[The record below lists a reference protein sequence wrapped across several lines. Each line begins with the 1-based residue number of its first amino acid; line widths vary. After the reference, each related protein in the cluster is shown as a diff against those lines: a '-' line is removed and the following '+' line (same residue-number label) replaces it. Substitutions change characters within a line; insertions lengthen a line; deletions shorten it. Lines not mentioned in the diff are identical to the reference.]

1 MPPKTTTTT
10 RCTQILLSLSLML
23 GAGATWAGDLTVPNT
38 FTGGTQ
44 ALAADVNANFDAV
57 EAAVDDNNSRITTAQ
72 STANG
77 AAQAAATAQTAADA
91 AAAGHTVD
99 TNTQLTEDEVDAF
112 VANNGFGLAADVL
125 DNTAAIAE
133 NHPVSASR
141 FEDCGDGTVADND
154 TGLLWE
160 KKTGTIPDP
169 VQFDQTVECETAG
182 CPDPHDVANVYQ
194 LREGFSGPN
203 SGGNAYTDFLPRLNG
218 LFDPFAA
225 SGCFAGRC
233 DWRLPKISE
242 LQTILIGSRAALGQA
257 ATCSATPCIDPA
269 FATIGGPTASSVYW
283 SATVAPLTTF
293 GFRYTWATDFG
304 FDHLASPALQIDQ
317 YLNERMRLFN
327 RPLPADPRF
336 VRAVRTGSC
345 GS

>member
-57 EAAVDDNNSRITTAQ
+57 EAAVDDNASRITTAQ

-133 NHPVSASR
+133 NHPVSVSR

-194 LREGFSGPN
+194 LREGSSGPN

-233 DWRLPKISE
+233 DWRLPN
-242 LQTILIGSRAALGQA
+242 G
-257 ATCSATPCIDPA
+257 
-269 FATIGGPTASSVYW
+269 
-283 SATVAPLTTF
+283 
-293 GFRYTWATDFG
+293 
-304 FDHLASPALQIDQ
+304 
-317 YLNERMRLFN
+317 
-327 RPLPADPRF
+327 
-336 VRAVRTGSC
+336 
-345 GS
+345 